1 MNAYDRLVRLS
12 LGKDFSVFEPITI
25 RFNQLPSLMCQ
36 ANILYS
42 PSQYKDN
49 RRKRKFIWCNISDP
63 NKKYREDILYET
75 EYHREYKDSYIS

>member
-49 RRKRKFIWCNISDP
+49 RRKAANFLGFADFLIG
-63 NKKYREDILYET
+63 
-75 EYHREYKDSYIS
+75 